1 MAGELPFPKNE
12 RNIVEIRQDIY
23 IREMVKQ
30 NAKRIIRCPKDY
42 QENHFML
49 ANQQKMPL
57 QDSLKDLSEDIDF
70 FARTEKRFP
79 VGFKIIHH
87 QIKEAHEKRNLFRFE
102 PVEETIHEAR
112 IRF

>member
-42 QENHFML
+42 QENHFYPTVL
-49 ANQQKMPL
+49 VFHT
-57 QDSLKDLSEDIDF
+57 SLDKELRLLIFFSDL
-70 FARTEKRFP
+70 K
-79 VGFKIIHH
+79 
-87 QIKEAHEKRNLFRFE
+87 
-102 PVEETIHEAR
+102 
-112 IRF
+112 